1 MPGHGSDEAIRK
13 FHSLLEL
20 GQLIG
25 LDLNLEEMLAQ
36 IARKACEVL
45 ESDRGTLFLHDA
57 STDEL
62 WSKVALGLEGRVIR
76 IPHDS
81 GVAGHCFQTGKT
93 ITLTDAY
100 ADRRFN
106 REVDQSTGYRT
117 RSLLCAPIRGRD
129 GKRLGVLQLL
139 NKTDGIFSPDDEE
152 FVEIFANHASMFIEI
167 AQLQQARIAALEQS
181 RRELERLNRVKDKAL
196 DHLSHELK
204 TPLSVIRGNLNL
216 LKNRLPADLASAK
229 AGPLLE
235 AVDRN
240 LRRLLAIEEE
250 VDTIVRSRHEGEEQG
265 GEPAVAESIALR
277 PFVERMLE
285 QLKVRASHRDIRV
298 RLDVSGDDTVAMD
311 PGILEHVL
319 MGLLRNAVENTPD
332 EGTLAIVSARQG
344 NRVRLEIRDFGIGI
358 TEENQKFIFDGLFH
372 TQATD
377 LYASRKPY
385 DFNAGGKG
393 LDLLKAKAYAR
404 RLGFDLSMQSRR
416 CVHLPTDRDV
426 CPGTI
431 SACRHCQRP
440 DDCLASGGS
449 TFCLSLPTPA

>member
-1 MPGHGSDEAIRK
+1 MREHTSEEAIRK

-36 IARKACEVL
+36 IARKACEIV

-57 STDEL
+57 STGEL

-81 GVAGHCFQTGKT
+81 GVAGHCFQTGQT
-93 ITLTDAY
+93 INLADAY
-100 ADRRFN
+100 TDGRFN
-106 REVDQSTGYRT
+106 RDVDRTTGYRT

-129 GKRLGVLQLL
+129 GKRLGVIQLL
-139 NKTDGIFSPDDEE
+139 NKKDGIFSADDEE

-167 AQLQQARIAALEQS
+167 AQLQLARIAALEQS
-181 RRELERLNRVKDKAL
+181 RTELERLNRVKDKAL

-216 LKNRLPADLASAK
+216 LKNRLPAELASAK

-235 AVDRN
+235 AVERN

-250 VDTIVRSRHEGEEQG
+250 ADTIVRSHREGEGQG
-265 GEPAVAESIALR
+265 SEPADVEPIPLR
-277 PFVERMLE
+277 PFVDRILE
-285 QLKVRASHRDIRV
+285 QLRARAPHRDLRF
-298 RLDVSGDDTVAMD
+298 RLDVSGDHAVTMD

-319 MGLLRNAVENTPD
+319 GGLLRNAVENTPD
-332 EGTLAIVSARQG
+332 EGTIAIVSARQG
-344 NRVRLEIRDFGIGI
+344 DRVRLEVRDFGIGI

-372 TQATD
+372 TQETD
-377 LYASRKPY
+377 LYSSRKPY

-393 LDLLKAKAYAR
+393 LDLLKMKVYAR

-426 CPGTI
+426 CPGKI
-431 SACRHCQRP
+431 SACRHCQGP
-440 DDCLASGGS
+440 DDCSSSGES
-449 TFCLSLPTPA
+449 TFCLSLPTGT